1 MCAPLFLLEV
11 SSDLELFQVTE
22 NVLLMVAVAHVI
34 IFFFFTHYVKNGW
47 SDITESSRPLNK
59 FRPDTF
65 RLY

>member
-34 IFFFFTHYVKNGW
+34 IYFFFHSLCKEWLVGYH
-47 SDITESSRPLNK
+47 
-59 FRPDTF
+59 
-65 RLY
+65 